1 MTRTLNILSVLIFSS
16 ALTVRAVDPVVP
28 QIATDFGI
36 TPTTAASLAAAFAA
50 YGLTLP
56 VLGPVADAVGKV
68 KVMLACLVIL
78 TITSL
83 MSVVASEFW
92 VLLVIRIVA
101 GAACGGSFPIA
112 MAIVSD
118 LVPVAQ
124 RQVVIGRLLIG
135 TISGNLLG
143 AALSGIIA
151 DFVHWR
157 GVFVVLGCVTAA
169 ALALGAW
176 GLRGLPEAPRQTLH
190 VLAVI
195 SRYRDIFRIR
205 TARICY
211 MTVALEGFFLFGV
224 FPYVAVLLLARFS
237 VEDVG
242 AEVGQPARTDELEE
256 LLAALGDDEPVLCA
270 KRHDVGVRRTAEP
283 VVLPRVRHV
292 APGNARRAVDPQSL
306 EPRFVLVGNRIDVG
320 LRDEVDVHR
329 VEHQFD
335 AHEQHQRI
343 AAHHDAHQADG
354 EEHRRQHEVP
364 RAGRGDDGE
373 GHESLTSVSP
383 LRGLR
388 ARMTV
393 PMTAMANN
401 ADVSSNATT

>member
-1 MTRTLNILSVLIFSS
+1 MTRTLNILSFLIFSS

-78 TITSL
+78 TITSF

-224 FPYVAVLLLARFS
+224 FPYVAVLLLAGGEPRASIAGVVVAAFAVGGMMYSFS
-237 VEDVG
+237 VGRLLRWFGQKKVMMVG
-242 AEVGQPARTDELEE
+242 GAFTSIALAIVGFGPPWPVQAAAFALMGLGFYMLHASIQVYVTELAPATRSSAVAFHTFSFF
-256 LLAALGDDEPVLCA
+256 
-270 KRHDVGVRRTAEP
+270 VG
-283 VVLPRVRHV
+283 
-292 APGNARRAVDPQSL
+292 G
-306 EPRFVLVGNRIDVG
+306 G
-320 LRDEVDVHR
+320 L
-329 VEHQFD
+329 
-335 AHEQHQRI
+335 
-343 AAHHDAHQADG
+343 
-354 EEHRRQHEVP
+354 
-364 RAGRGDDGE
+364 
-373 GHESLTSVSP
+373 SP
-383 LRGLR
+383 LVYGASIANLGPPLTLGV
-388 ARMTV
+388 AAI
-393 PMTAMANN
+393 AMLAIGI
-401 ADVSSNATT
+401 VSAQLLVKPKTQL

>member
-78 TITSL
+78 TITSF

-224 FPYVAVLLLARFS
+224 FPYVAVLLLAGGEPRASIAGVVVAAFAVGGMMYSFS
-237 VEDVG
+237 VGRLLRWFGQKKVMMVG
-242 AEVGQPARTDELEE
+242 GAFTSIALAIVGFGPPWQIGRA
-256 LLAALGDDEPVLCA
+256 
-270 KRHDVGVRRTAEP
+270 
-283 VVLPRVRHV
+283 HV
-292 APGNARRAVDPQSL
+292 
-306 EPRFVLVGNRIDVG
+306 
-320 LRDEVDVHR
+320 
-329 VEHQFD
+329 
-335 AHEQHQRI
+335 
-343 AAHHDAHQADG
+343 
-354 EEHRRQHEVP
+354 
-364 RAGRGDDGE
+364 
-373 GHESLTSVSP
+373 
-383 LRGLR
+383 
-388 ARMTV
+388 
-393 PMTAMANN
+393 
-401 ADVSSNATT
+401 

>member
-28 QIATDFGI
+28 QIATDFGV

-78 TITSL
+78 TITSF

-224 FPYVAVLLLARFS
+224 FPYVAVLLLAGGEPRASIAGVVVAAFAVGGMMYSFS
-237 VEDVG
+237 VGRLLRWFGQKKVMMVG
-242 AEVGQPARTDELEE
+242 GAFTSIALAIVGFGPPWPVQAAAFALMGLGFYMLHASIQVYVTELAPATRSSAVAFHTFSFF
-256 LLAALGDDEPVLCA
+256 
-270 KRHDVGVRRTAEP
+270 VG
-283 VVLPRVRHV
+283 
-292 APGNARRAVDPQSL
+292 G
-306 EPRFVLVGNRIDVG
+306 G
-320 LRDEVDVHR
+320 L
-329 VEHQFD
+329 
-335 AHEQHQRI
+335 
-343 AAHHDAHQADG
+343 
-354 EEHRRQHEVP
+354 
-364 RAGRGDDGE
+364 
-373 GHESLTSVSP
+373 SP
-383 LRGLR
+383 LVYGASIANLGPPLTLGV
-388 ARMTV
+388 AAV
-393 PMTAMANN
+393 AMLAIGI
-401 ADVSSNATT
+401 VSAQLLVKPKTQL

>member
-78 TITSL
+78 TITSF

-224 FPYVAVLLLARFS
+224 FPYVAVLLLAGGEPRASIAGVVVAAFAVGGMMYSFS
-237 VEDVG
+237 VGRLLRWFGQKKVMMVG
-242 AEVGQPARTDELEE
+242 GAFTSIALAIVGFGPPWPVQAAAFALMGLGFYMLHASIQVYVTELAPATRSSAVAFHTFSFF
-256 LLAALGDDEPVLCA
+256 
-270 KRHDVGVRRTAEP
+270 VG
-283 VVLPRVRHV
+283 
-292 APGNARRAVDPQSL
+292 G
-306 EPRFVLVGNRIDVG
+306 G
-320 LRDEVDVHR
+320 L
-329 VEHQFD
+329 
-335 AHEQHQRI
+335 
-343 AAHHDAHQADG
+343 
-354 EEHRRQHEVP
+354 
-364 RAGRGDDGE
+364 
-373 GHESLTSVSP
+373 SP
-383 LRGLR
+383 LVYGASIANLGPPLTLGV
-388 ARMTV
+388 AAI
-393 PMTAMANN
+393 AMLAIGI
-401 ADVSSNATT
+401 VSAQLLVKPKTQL

>member
-224 FPYVAVLLLARFS
+224 FPYVAVLLLAGGEPRASIAGVVVAAFAVGGMMYSFS
-237 VEDVG
+237 VGRLLRWFGQKKVMMVG
-242 AEVGQPARTDELEE
+242 GAFTSIALAIVGFGPPWPVQAAAFALMGLGFYMLHASIQVYVTELAPATRSSAVAFHTFSFF
-256 LLAALGDDEPVLCA
+256 
-270 KRHDVGVRRTAEP
+270 VG
-283 VVLPRVRHV
+283 
-292 APGNARRAVDPQSL
+292 G
-306 EPRFVLVGNRIDVG
+306 G
-320 LRDEVDVHR
+320 L
-329 VEHQFD
+329 
-335 AHEQHQRI
+335 
-343 AAHHDAHQADG
+343 
-354 EEHRRQHEVP
+354 
-364 RAGRGDDGE
+364 
-373 GHESLTSVSP
+373 SP
-383 LRGLR
+383 LVYGASIANLGPPLTLGV
-388 ARMTV
+388 AAI
-393 PMTAMANN
+393 AMLAIGI
-401 ADVSSNATT
+401 VSAQLLVKPKTQL